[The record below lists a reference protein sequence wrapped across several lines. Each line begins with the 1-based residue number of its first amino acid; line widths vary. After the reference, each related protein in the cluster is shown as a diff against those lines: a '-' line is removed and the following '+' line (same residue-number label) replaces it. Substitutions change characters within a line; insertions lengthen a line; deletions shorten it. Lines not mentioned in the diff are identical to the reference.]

1 MQQYLFEIIQKPI
14 LSLTLQQSSFPFVPA
29 GAHWYLYTF
38 VSISLKLFWTCSIV
52 RTWFKIWSELLCTKS
67 LRHQNSGGTKADGG
81 NGINAWTWDCERP
94 GATKNTGENIF
105 WSYLFE
111 RNGMYP
117 EFTVLC
123 LLLSLLERKMKE
135 FIFKITLSRT
145 IVGPWT
151 M

>member
-1 MQQYLFEIIQKPI
+1 MQKYLFQIMHKPV
-14 LSLTLQQSSFPFVPA
+14 LSLTLQQSSFPSVPA
-29 GAHWYLYTF
+29 GTHWRLCTF
-38 VSISLKLFWTCSIV
+38 VSISRKLFWTCSIGG
-52 RTWFKIWSELLCTKS
+52 TWFKIWSELLCTKS
-67 LRHQNSGGTKADGG
+67 LRHQNSRGTKAEGG
-81 NGINAWTWDCERP
+81 DGINAWIWNCELP
-94 GATKNTGENIF
+94 EATKNTGENIF
-105 WSYLFE
+105 WSYLLE